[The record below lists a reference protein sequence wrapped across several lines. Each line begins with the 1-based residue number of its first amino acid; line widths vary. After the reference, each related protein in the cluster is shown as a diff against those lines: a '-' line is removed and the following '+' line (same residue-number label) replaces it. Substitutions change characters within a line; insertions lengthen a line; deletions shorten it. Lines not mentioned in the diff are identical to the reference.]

1 MPSHL
6 LRYQSSAAHNILRA
20 AAMISAAIFYHLF
33 AALLFAGIC
42 IDRIRQNRA
51 GILRSFFPWDYQHIG
66 VKK

>member
-6 LRYQSSAAHNILRA
+6 LRYQSSAAHNMLKA

-42 IDRIRQNRA
+42 IDRIRQNRTGFSRDSA
-51 GILRSFFPWDYQHIG
+51 P
-66 VKK
+66 

>member
-1 MPSHL
+1 MLSHL
-6 LRYQSSAAHNILRA
+6 LRYQSSAAHNMLRA

-33 AALLFAGIC
+33 AALLFAGIS

-51 GILRSFFPWDYQHIG
+51 GILRSCFPWDYQHIG